1 MVGCRHFLKTGV
13 VVACVGGGKQKNS
26 NSLSPIFF
34 FQLAILL
41 RSLNYLVLSLS
52 FLRGLSSLVSSG
64 SLLALLVLLDG
75 LGFHLDLRGGGLV
88 E

>member
-1 MVGCRHFLKTGV
+1 MRWGRKTKKLKL
-13 VVACVGGGKQKNS
+13 
-26 NSLSPIFF
+26 SLSNFF